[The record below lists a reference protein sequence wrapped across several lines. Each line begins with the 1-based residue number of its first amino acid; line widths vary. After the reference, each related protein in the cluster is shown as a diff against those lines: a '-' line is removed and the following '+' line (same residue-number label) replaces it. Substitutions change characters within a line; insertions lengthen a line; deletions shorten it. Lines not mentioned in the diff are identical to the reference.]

1 MNSSLGEFQNR
12 TLICSV
18 LFFDIVEYSRKSV
31 FEQGQLKDQ
40 FNKLLSQALRGVA
53 LNDRI
58 ILDTGDGAAISFI
71 GDPEDALFVATGLRD
86 VIASLAGDAG
96 PELASRMG
104 INLGPVRLVK
114 DINGQPNVIGDGIN
128 VAQRVMTFARPG
140 QVLVS
145 RSYYEVV
152 SRLSDESSKLFSYEG
167 ARTDKHI
174 REHEVYAVGA
184 IPGMRKRFDDSGAFD
199 TTGEHRT
206 GGLARASTA
215 MRNAVGNLVRNPRVA
230 TAVAVVAILGVAV
243 GARGYR
249 SSEEP
254 IGVPAA
260 QVAASVPPLA
270 TEVAPSALPPIR
282 GLPPE
287 PAAPAAPAVQAAP
300 EAPPEGASAPPE
312 RKAVPARADRKVREK
327 PAPRE
332 QVAQR
337 EPPPPP
343 PSEPGAAA
351 PPAPAAVSF
360 AIAPWGEVHVDGRM
374 HGVSPPL
381 QQLELTPG
389 RHRIEIRNGG
399 FPPHVVTVTAKPGER
414 LRIKHKFN

>member
-1 MNSSLGEFQNR
+1 MGEFQNR

-18 LFFDIVEYSRKSV
+18 LFIDIVEYSRKPV
-31 FEQGQLKDQ
+31 VEQSRLKDR
-40 FNKLLSQALRGVA
+40 FNALLSQALRGVA
-53 LNDRI
+53 VNDRI

-86 VIASLAGDAG
+86 VIAGGHPDA
-96 PELASRMG
+96 PELATRMG

-152 SRLSDESSKLFSYEG
+152 SRLSEESSRLFSYEG

-184 IPGMRKRFDDSGAFD
+184 IPGVRRRLEDSAGTNAGREVGA
-199 TTGEHRT
+199 
-206 GGLARASTA
+206 GGYA
-215 MRNAVGNLVRNPRVA
+215 RVA
-230 TAVAVVAILGVAV
+230 TKVRESAGALLSRPRLVTAFAVVAILGIALA
-243 GARGYR
+243 ARAYR
-249 SSEEP
+249 AGDET
-254 IGVPAA
+254 IGVSTD
-260 QVAASVPPLA
+260 VAAAVPAPEA
-270 TEVAPSALPPIR
+270 TPPEPLPPIK

-287 PAAPAAPAVQAAP
+287 PVAAPAEGQPLA
-300 EAPPEGASAPPE
+300 EAPPAEKGRDPRTAP
-312 RKAVPARADRKVREK
+312 KAREK
-327 PAPRE
+327 PVPRA
-332 QVAQR
+332 QVAQS

-343 PSEPGAAA
+343 PPVYVP

-381 QQLELTPG
+381 QELELTPG
-389 RHRIEIRNGG
+389 RHRIEIRNAG
-399 FPPHVVTVTAKPGER
+399 FAPHVVTVNAKPGQR